1 MTVIGL
7 TGSFGTGKTFVA
19 SLFRSFGAK
28 VIDADSIAHRV
39 IINIGRSWPPSA
51 GIYSQAPER

>member
-19 SLFRSFGAK
+19 SIMKSLGAR
-28 VIDADSIAHRV
+28 VIDADSIAHGV
-39 IINIGRSWPPSA
+39 IRKGGPC
-51 GIYSQAPER
+51 